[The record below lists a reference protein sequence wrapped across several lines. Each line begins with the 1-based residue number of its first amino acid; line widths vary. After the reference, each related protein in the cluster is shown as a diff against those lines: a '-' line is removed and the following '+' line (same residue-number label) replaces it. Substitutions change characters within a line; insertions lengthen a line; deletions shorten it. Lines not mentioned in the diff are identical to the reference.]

1 MDIDLL
7 SKMVKE
13 LILDNDVVML
23 PGLGSFMA
31 DVVPASFSDKGYTIN
46 PPYRRLSFRPNKDG
60 DDRLAGFYAKANNID
75 KASADRI
82 IRDFLDEMKVVLKEK
97 KTIVFPGLGRLRA
110 TRENNY
116 FFVPDENLDIYPDGF
131 GFESVSLKTHEETP
145 AEVSAVVAGLESLIP
160 IPGSSASQDIG
171 TEEGHTEEEPAA
183 DELGETVVAP
193 PEISILPKEEEP
205 APAEEFATEDSEAVA
220 IDSAIEFKAEPESVA
235 RKRPAWKVVLD
246 IVLIVFGAAIL
257 ALAVFI
263 VLAHVTPDFIDSIL
277 YTPEELRIINY

>member
-160 IPGSSASQDIG
+160 MPGSSSSQDIG